1 MELVKKFV
9 VNHKSLKAAF
19 LLVLL
24 CVGEIAISQVP
35 GVLRRRI
42 GTPQGSSSRQRA
54 GGTRG
59 DSLSFKHRD
68 DLADSITIFYR
79 NLDSLSTKNI
89 DSAVDD
95 FNRIYPMPA
104 DYINLGNTGTAA
116 YPVLFT
122 PILKAG
128 WDAGFHSFDIYK
140 FSINNTRFFK
150 TTRPFTQLTYLLGT
164 GKEQMIG
171 VEHTQNIKPNWNAG
185 IEYRLI
191 SSPGYFQN
199 QNSNHNSYRFFS
211 NYQGRKK
218 RYAAYLVLLA
228 NKLSVSENGGI
239 VNDSFLLDPR
249 RKNRFT
255 IPVNLGGNVTG
266 ANNVFS
272 AKVNTGNKY
281 ANFTAFFRQSY
292 DIGKKDSLI
301 INDSTTE
308 YLFYPKL
315 RFQHTIE
322 YNSYSFRFS
331 DTAFNTFDSPDNIQ
345 RDSAIF
351 SQWYDLDL
359 NYYHGFKF
367 FVQDEWKFVSN
378 DFSLKQFP
386 QTKNTTQF
394 LEAGLRLENFTGTF
408 THSSR
413 QQNLLII
420 NDPPAE
426 KEKFFN
432 IVLHGEYRNKTR
444 NRKWDALLKGEFYTA
459 GHNAGDYSAYAS
471 LNRFLNAK
479 FGNLEVGFQN
489 VNRTPSFLFE
499 GNSAFNLDSAFER
512 KKENITVISAQ
523 ANNRRFQL
531 YARNISIANYAYF
544 KNYLQGDQ
552 FSGLINLTQIQ
563 ASTKNK
569 IVGHLNLYSDFIV
582 QQTTGN
588 TPVRVPLFFTRQ
600 RLAFEGVFFKN
611 LNLST
616 GVDVRYYSP
625 YKANNYSP
633 VPAQFFPQDSVTIT
647 NLPQIGA
654 YFNFRIKSFTGLIQ
668 VQNLNTVSFENGF
681 AFLNNNFNAPNYPS
695 PGYVFRFGIQWRFV
709 N

>member
-1 MELVKKFV
+1 MQIFKLFK
-9 VNHKSLKAAF
+9 NQAF
-19 LLVLL
+19 LKSSFVLVIL
-24 CVGEIAISQVP
+24 CLVNGAFSQVP
-35 GVLRRRI
+35 GLLKRRI
-42 GTPQGSSSRQRA
+42 GTPSAQSSGQKPGATRA
-54 GGTRG
+54 
-59 DSLSFKHRD
+59 DSLGFKHRD
-68 DLADSITIFYR
+68 DLADSITISYR
-79 NLDSLSTKNI
+79 NLDSLTTRKI
-89 DSAVDD
+89 DSSVDD
-95 FNRIYPMPA
+95 FNKIYPVPG

-122 PILKAG
+122 PTLRAG
-128 WDAGFHSFDIYK
+128 WDAGFHAFDLYK
-140 FSINNTRFFK
+140 FSMYDTRFFK
-150 TTRPFTQLTYLLGT
+150 TTRPFTQLIYILGS
-164 GKEQMIG
+164 GKEQVIR

-199 QNSNHNSYRFFS
+199 QNSNHNNYRFFS

-218 RYAAYLVLLA
+218 RYAAYFVLLG

-255 IPVNLGGNVTG
+255 VPVNLGGNVTG
-266 ANNVFS
+266 GNNVFS
-272 AKVNTGNKY
+272 TKVNTGNKY
-281 ANFTAFFRQSY
+281 ANFTAFFRHSY
-292 DIGKKDSLI
+292 DIGKRDSLI

-322 YNSYSFRFS
+322 YNSYSFRFR

-351 SQWYDLDL
+351 SQWYDINL
-359 NYYHGFKF
+359 NSYHGFNF
-367 FVQDEWKFVSN
+367 FVQDDWKFISN
-378 DFSLKQFP
+378 DFALRQFP
-386 QTKNTTQF
+386 QTKNTAQF
-394 LEAGLRLENFTGTF
+394 LEAGVRLENFTGTF
-408 THSSR
+408 TQSSR
-413 QQNLLII
+413 QQNLLLV
-420 NDPPAE
+420 NDPPGR

-432 IVLHGEYRNKTR
+432 IVLHSEYRNKTR

-459 GHNAGDYSAYAS
+459 GHNAGDYGAYAS
-471 LNRFLNAK
+471 LNRFLNSK
-479 FGNLEVGFQN
+479 FGNIEVGFQN
-489 VNRTPSFLFE
+489 VNRTPSYLFE

-523 ANNRRFQL
+523 ANNKRFSL
-531 YARNISIANYAYF
+531 YARNISIANYTYF
-544 KNYLQGDQ
+544 KNYVEGDQ
-552 FSGLINLTQIQ
+552 FNGLLNITQIQ

-582 QQTTGN
+582 QQTAGN
-588 TPVRVPLFFTRQ
+588 TPIRVPLFYTRQ
-600 RLAFEGVFFKN
+600 RLAFEGVFFRN

-616 GVDVRYYSP
+616 GLDVRYYSP
-625 YKANNYSP
+625 YNANNYSP
-633 VPAQFFPQDSVTIT
+633 VTAQFFPQDTVLIN

-654 YFNFRIKSFTGLIQ
+654 YFNFRIKSFTGLVQ
-668 VQNLNTVSFENGF
+668 VQHLNTVSFQNGF

-695 PGYVFRFGIQWRFV
+695 PGYVFRFGVQWRFV